1 MNKVFVAMIRG
12 NARLPRLLFPLTF
25 LLAARLAAQTPVS
38 APPEPST
45 IAVPIRAN
53 LAPLVP
59 EIEARV
65 PKTFTDHTTERGIDI
80 EYTVAREPLRLQMIG
95 GGLHASTTVK
105 YGLQACRGTFPCIS
119 CGWAEAR
126 REAQVTLH
134 AKFEWDPA
142 WRLRS
147 TTRLLPVNYA
157 KPCQTNW
164 LGLDITPRFVA
175 PVVEQQ
181 LNLAAKTIDRSLP
194 SLTSI
199 RPQAQQMWN
208 ALQTPVA
215 LADRVWL
222 VLEPTEVSLGPIT
235 GSGTIVTS
243 TLSLRAQTRVVVGPQ
258 PAIARKPLPALRVTG
273 GPTPAGIRVPFD
285 LELSYDDATRL
296 ASAEVAG
303 KKYNVNG
310 RPLTIE
316 SIKLSPALNNRV
328 SVEAMID
335 YRGGVLRNYHGA
347 VFLEG
352 TPNFDAASSSIVVPD
367 LEYSLDPKRR
377 GFLVRI
383 AERAAHDMIRQRL
396 REAARFPLG
405 PRIAATRAEITRALT
420 RPLAPNV
427 QLRGRA
433 DAIAPQR
440 VTASANAIVVHI
452 VAVGVA
458 EVELRP

>member
-1 MNKVFVAMIRG
+1 M
-12 NARLPRLLFPLTF
+12 FPLTV
-25 LLAARLAAQTPVS
+25 LLAGRLAAQ
-38 APPEPST
+38 APAAAPAELST

-65 PKTFTDHTTERGIDI
+65 PKTFSDKTTERGIDI
-80 EYTVAREPLRLQMIG
+80 EYTVARAPLRLQMIG

-105 YGLQACRGTFPCIS
+105 YGLQACRGRFPCIS

-126 REAQVTLH
+126 REAEVTLH
-134 AKFEWDPA
+134 AKFDWDPA

-157 KPCQTNW
+157 KPCETNW
-164 LGLDITPRFVA
+164 LGFDITPRFVA
-175 PVVEQQ
+175 PVVEEQ
-181 LNLAAKTIDRSLP
+181 LNLAAKTIDRTTP

-222 VLEPTEVSLGPIT
+222 VLDPIDVALGPIT

-243 TLSLRAQTRVVVGPQ
+243 TLSMRAQTRVVVGPQ
-258 PAIARKPLPALRVTG
+258 PTPARKPLPTLRVATG
-273 GPTPAGIRVPFD
+273 KTPTGIRVPFD

-296 ASAEVAG
+296 ASSEVAG
-303 KKYNVNG
+303 QKYNVNG

-316 SIKLSPALNNRV
+316 SIKLSPAPNNRV
-328 SVEAMID
+328 AVEAMID

-352 TPNFDAASSSIVVPD
+352 TPQFDAASSTITVPD

-383 AERAAHDMIRQRL
+383 AERAAHDTIRQRM
-396 REAARFPLG
+396 RESARFPVG
-405 PRIAATRAEITRALT
+405 PRIAATRNEITRALT

-427 QLRGRA
+427 QLRGHA
-433 DAIAPQR
+433 DAIEPQR
-440 VTASANAIVVHI
+440 VTATPTAIVVHI
-452 VAVGVA
+452 IATGVA